1 MKPRFNDDATM
12 DAIMRSWPATNRVIL
27 QLGMLCVGCPIASFH
42 TISDAA
48 HEHGLSEELLRSELQ
63 AAIDRKDAN

>member
-12 DAIMRSWPATNRVIL
+12 DAIMRGWPATNRVIL

-48 HEHGLSEELLRSELQ
+48 HEHGLREELLRSELQ